1 MKENAKTSVSRFTY
15 KSVLAFTIIL
25 VVFCSRK
32 DELQKGIKAIEKGDY
47 AAAVKSLQSALKID
61 SLNPEVHFGL
71 SLSYAHLDSVQG
83 SFVHYLKLVELDTT
97 SKFKNDV
104 PLREMLATF
113 LKIDPY
119 TWKAIPMKRM
129 NQFKGALS
137 PDGKTIAVA
146 AAKSDIANIYLTKL
160 NGKVIKKITLSGM
173 NTDPYFSPVGDQIIF
188 VSDADG
194 DDELYTYDMKNKKVK
209 QITDNSA
216 QDFSPAYSPDG
227 KEVVFVSN
235 MDDPN
240 KWEIYKVNIE
250 NKKIK
255 RLTKNNYWDG
265 FPKFS
270 SDGKSIVFSSKR
282 EDSENIYTMKKNGGG
297 EKMIYESDADDN
309 DPVLMDQTMFFKSN
323 RDGKWEIYRFD
334 LKSKKLFRLTYNS
347 VPDWNPRLSN
357 DGRKIV
363 IARKIKKRWCLYYTD
378 FNNSVAADL
387 LAAKIEKKIAPKKY

>member
-15 KSVLAFTIIL
+15 KLVLAFTIML
-25 VVFCSRK
+25 AVFCSRK

-47 AAAVKSLQSALKID
+47 AAAVKSLQSALKTD
-61 SLNPEVHFGL
+61 SLNPEVHFSL

-97 SKFKNDV
+97 SSFKNDV

-113 LKIDPY
+113 LKIAPY
-119 TWKAIPMKRM
+119 AWKAIPMKRM

-137 PDGKTIAVA
+137 PDGKTIAIA
-146 AAKSDIANIYLTKL
+146 AAERDIANIYLTKL
-160 NGKVIKKITLSGM
+160 NGKVIKKITSSGM
-173 NTDPYFSPVGDQIIF
+173 NTDPYFSPAGDQIIF

-194 DDELYTYDMKNKKVK
+194 DDELYTYDMKTKKVK

-235 MDDPN
+235 MNDPY
-240 KWEIYKVNIE
+240 KWEIYKVNVE
-250 NKKIK
+250 NKKIT
-255 RLTKNNYWDG
+255 RLTKNDYWDG

-270 SDGKSIVFSSKR
+270 SDGRSIVFSSKR
-282 EDSENIYTMKKNGGG
+282 EGSENIYTIKKNGGG

-309 DPVLMDQTMFFKSN
+309 DPVLIDQTMFFKSN

-334 LKSKKLFRLTYNS
+334 LKNKKLFRLTYNS

-357 DGRKIV
+357 DGTKIV
-363 IARKIKKRWCLYYTD
+363 IARKIKKRWRLYYID
-378 FNNSVAADL
+378 FNNPVAADL
-387 LAAKIEKKIAPKKY
+387 LAAKIEKKIVAKK

>member
-1 MKENAKTSVSRFTY
+1 MKKNAKTLVIKYTY
-15 KSVLAFTIIL
+15 KLVLAFTIML
-25 VVFCSRK
+25 AVFCSRK

-47 AAAVKSLQSALKID
+47 AAAVKSLQSALKTD
-61 SLNPEVHFGL
+61 SLNPEVHYSL
-71 SLSYAHLDSVQG
+71 SLSYAHLDSVQR

-97 SKFKNDV
+97 SSFKNDV

-113 LKIDPY
+113 LKIAPY
-119 TWKAIPMKRM
+119 AWKAIPMKRM

-146 AAKSDIANIYLTKL
+146 AAKRDRANIYLTRL
-160 NGKVIKKITLSGM
+160 NGKVIKKITSSGM
-173 NTDPYFSPVGDQIIF
+173 NTDPYFSPAGDQIIF

-194 DDELYTYDMKNKKVK
+194 DDELYTYDMKTKKVK

-250 NKKIK
+250 NRKIK

-282 EDSENIYTMKKNGGG
+282 ESSENIYTIKKNGGG
-297 EKMIYESDADDN
+297 EKIIYESDADDN

-334 LKSKKLFRLTYNS
+334 LKNKRLFRLTYNS

-357 DGRKIV
+357 DGTKIV
-363 IARKIKKRWCLYYTD
+363 IARKIKKRWRLYYTD
-378 FNNSVAADL
+378 LNNPVAADL
-387 LAAKIEKKIAPKKY
+387 LAAKIEKKIAAKK

>member
-15 KSVLAFTIIL
+15 KLVLAFTIML
-25 VVFCSRK
+25 AVFCSRK

-47 AAAVKSLQSALKID
+47 AAAVKSLQSALKTD
-61 SLNPEVHFGL
+61 SLNPEVHFSL
-71 SLSYAHLDSVQG
+71 SLSYAHLDSVQR
-83 SFVHYLKLVELDTT
+83 SFMHYLKLVELDTT
-97 SKFKNDV
+97 SSFKNDV

-113 LKIDPY
+113 LKIAPY
-119 TWKAIPMKRM
+119 AWKAIPMKRM

-146 AAKSDIANIYLTKL
+146 AAKRDRADIYLTRL
-160 NGKVIKKITLSGM
+160 NGKVIRKITVSGM
-173 NTDPYFSPVGDQIIF
+173 NTDPYFSPAGDQIIF

-194 DDELYTYDMKNKKVK
+194 DDELYTYDMKTKKVK

-255 RLTKNNYWDG
+255 RLTRNNYWDG

-282 EDSENIYTMKKNGGG
+282 ENSENIYTIKKNGGG

-309 DPVLMDQTMFFKSN
+309 DPVLIDQTMFFKSN
-323 RDGKWEIYRFD
+323 REGKWEIYRFN

-357 DGRKIV
+357 DGTKIV
-363 IARKIKKRWCLYYTD
+363 IARKIKKRWRLYYLD
-378 FNNSVAADL
+378 FNNPVAADL
-387 LAAKIEKKIAPKKY
+387 LAAKIEKKIVAKK

>member
-1 MKENAKTSVSRFTY
+1 MKENAKTSAIRYAY
-15 KSVLAFTIIL
+15 KLILAFTIMLTI
-25 VVFCSRK
+25 FCSRK

-47 AAAVKSLQSALKID
+47 AAAVKSLQSALKSD
-61 SLNPEVHFGL
+61 SLNPEVHFSL
-71 SLSYAHLDSVQG
+71 SLSYAHLDSVQA

-113 LKIDPY
+113 LKIAPY
-119 TWKAIPMKRM
+119 AWKAIPMKWM

-137 PDGKTIAVA
+137 PDGKTIAIA
-146 AAKSDIANIYLTKL
+146 AAKRDRANIYLTKL
-160 NGKVIKKITLSGM
+160 NGKVIRKITSSGM
-173 NTDPYFSPVGDQIIF
+173 NTDPYFSPAGDQIIF

-194 DDELYTYDMKNKKVK
+194 DDELYTYDMETKKVK

-282 EDSENIYTMKKNGGG
+282 EGSENIYTIKKHGGS

-309 DPVLMDQTMFFKSN
+309 DPVLIDQTMFFKSN

-357 DGRKIV
+357 DGTKIV
-363 IARKIKKRWCLYYTD
+363 IARKIKKRWRLYYTD
-378 FNNSVAADL
+378 FNNPVAADL
-387 LAAKIEKKIAPKKY
+387 LAAKIEKKIAAKK

>member
-1 MKENAKTSVSRFTY
+1 M
-15 KSVLAFTIIL
+15 LA
-25 VVFCSRK
+25 VFCSRK

-47 AAAVKSLQSALKID
+47 AAAVKSLQSALKTD
-61 SLNPEVHFGL
+61 SLNPEVHYSL
-71 SLSYAHLDSVQG
+71 SLSYAHLDSVQR

-97 SKFKNDV
+97 SSFKNDV

-113 LKIDPY
+113 LKIAPY
-119 TWKAIPMKRM
+119 AWKAIPMKRM

-146 AAKSDIANIYLTKL
+146 AAKRDRANIYLTRL
-160 NGKVIKKITLSGM
+160 NGKVIKKITSSGM
-173 NTDPYFSPVGDQIIF
+173 NTDPYFSPAGDQIIF

-194 DDELYTYDMKNKKVK
+194 DDELYTYDMKTKKVK

-250 NKKIK
+250 NRKIK

-282 EDSENIYTMKKNGGG
+282 ESSENIYTIKKNGGG
-297 EKMIYESDADDN
+297 EKIIYESDADDN

-334 LKSKKLFRLTYNS
+334 LKNKRLFRLTYNS

-357 DGRKIV
+357 DGTKIV
-363 IARKIKKRWCLYYTD
+363 IARKIKKRWRLYYTD
-378 FNNSVAADL
+378 LNNPVAADL
-387 LAAKIEKKIAPKKY
+387 LAAKIEKKIAAKK

>member
-1 MKENAKTSVSRFTY
+1 MKKPVKTSVIRFTY
-15 KSVLAFTIIL
+15 KSVLAFTIML
-25 VVFCSRK
+25 AVFCSRK

-47 AAAVKSLQSALKID
+47 AAAVKSLQSALKTD
-61 SLNPEVHFGL
+61 SLNPEVHFSL

-137 PDGKTIAVA
+137 PDGKIIAVA
-146 AAKSDIANIYLTKL
+146 AAKRDIANIYLTKL
-160 NGKVIKKITLSGM
+160 TGKVIKKITLSGM
-173 NTDPYFSPVGDQIIF
+173 NTDPYFSPAGDQIIF

-194 DDELYTYDMKNKKVK
+194 DDELYTYDMKTKKVK

-235 MDDPN
+235 MDNPN

-282 EDSENIYTMKKNGGG
+282 EGSENIYTIKKNGGG

-309 DPVLMDQTMFFKSN
+309 DPVLIDQTMFFKSN

-357 DGRKIV
+357 DGTKIV
-363 IARKIKKRWCLYYTD
+363 IARKIKKRWRLYYTD

-387 LAAKIEKKIAPKKY
+387 LAAKIEKRIVAKK

>member
-1 MKENAKTSVSRFTY
+1 MET
-15 KSVLAFTIIL
+15 
-25 VVFCSRK
+25 
-32 DELQKGIKAIEKGDY
+32 
-47 AAAVKSLQSALKID
+47 
-61 SLNPEVHFGL
+61 
-71 SLSYAHLDSVQG
+71 
-83 SFVHYLKLVELDTT
+83 
-97 SKFKNDV
+97 
-104 PLREMLATF
+104 
-113 LKIDPY
+113 
-119 TWKAIPMKRM
+119 
-129 NQFKGALS
+129 
-137 PDGKTIAVA
+137 
-146 AAKSDIANIYLTKL
+146 
-160 NGKVIKKITLSGM
+160 
-173 NTDPYFSPVGDQIIF
+173 
-188 VSDADG
+188 
-194 DDELYTYDMKNKKVK
+194 KKVK

-282 EDSENIYTMKKNGGG
+282 EGSENIYTIKKNGGS

-309 DPVLMDQTMFFKSN
+309 DPVLIDQTMFFKSN

-357 DGRKIV
+357 DGTKIV
-363 IARKIKKRWCLYYTD
+363 IARKIKKRWRLYYTD
-378 FNNSVAADL
+378 FNNPVAADL
-387 LAAKIEKKIAPKKY
+387 LAAKIETFNYIYNCKMEKEVR

>member
-15 KSVLAFTIIL
+15 KLVLAFTIML
-25 VVFCSRK
+25 AVFCSRK

-47 AAAVKSLQSALKID
+47 AAAVKSLQSALKTD
-61 SLNPEVHFGL
+61 SLNPEVHFSL
-71 SLSYAHLDSVQG
+71 SLSYAHLDSVQR
-83 SFVHYLKLVELDTT
+83 SFMHYLKLVELDTT
-97 SKFKNDV
+97 SSFKNDV

-113 LKIDPY
+113 LKIAPY
-119 TWKAIPMKRM
+119 AWKAIPMKRM

-146 AAKSDIANIYLTKL
+146 AAKRDRADIYLTRL
-160 NGKVIKKITLSGM
+160 NGKVIRKITVSGM
-173 NTDPYFSPVGDQIIF
+173 NTDPYFSPAGDQIIF

-194 DDELYTYDMKNKKVK
+194 DDELYTYDMKTKEVK

-255 RLTKNNYWDG
+255 RLTRNNYWDG

-282 EDSENIYTMKKNGGG
+282 ENSENIYTIKKNGGG

-334 LKSKKLFRLTYNS
+334 LKNKRLFRLTYNS

-357 DGRKIV
+357 DGTKIV
-363 IARKIKKRWCLYYTD
+363 IARKIKKRWRLYYLD
-378 FNNSVAADL
+378 FNNPVAADL
-387 LAAKIEKKIAPKKY
+387 LAAKIEKKIVAKK